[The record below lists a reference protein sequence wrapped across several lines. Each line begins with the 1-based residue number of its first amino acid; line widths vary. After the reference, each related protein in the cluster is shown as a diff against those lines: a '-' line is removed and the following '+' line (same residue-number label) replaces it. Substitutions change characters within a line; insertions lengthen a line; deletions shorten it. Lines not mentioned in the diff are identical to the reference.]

1 MSALFSHES
10 HCNKLPKSL
19 SGSHFCEG
27 DSVATSVALSTK
39 TSMTTSIA
47 GTSLPF
53 PEFRVHPPTNAATTL
68 TTTTAPTLT
77 SSTSVPALLSIQ
89 DKNEKRKSSHQPTP
103 TPLSNFID
111 SVIPDPDRETWN
123 KKVDFLLSV
132 IGFAVDL
139 ANVSDKQKKSL
150 FEVFHTRIKLIRSL

>member
-1 MSALFSHES
+1 
-10 HCNKLPKSL
+10 
-19 SGSHFCEG
+19 
-27 DSVATSVALSTK
+27 
-39 TSMTTSIA
+39 MTTSIA

-53 PEFRVHPPTNAATTL
+53 PQLRVHPPTSAAATL
-68 TTTTAPTLT
+68 TTATTLT
-77 SSTSVPALLSIQ
+77 SSTSVPALLCVKE

-103 TPLSNFID
+103 TPLATFID

-139 ANVSDKQKKSL
+139 ANVSHKEREREREREKERDRHFFVCFQLINEQRGKRDSL
-150 FEVFHTRIKLIRSL
+150 VITQVINLCHTLFVKTLLP